1 MLGDVDRQQSSR
13 LWLGLRPPAA
23 RPITTWETDADHIA
37 KPPKGTTHVVLDT
50 PAGLDE
56 ASLGPLRSIAFDAY
70 CRFRERAATTHQF
83 MIDVETAIQLPSL
96 LHMEDR
102 ASMRYSVESRVP
114 FCTAAVMEVA
124 RRGRLEW
131 AFADGKPKGLLRD
144 VFADVIPPSILKRRE
159 KVGRPIPFRTWLAG
173 TRGAPYLA
181 DLRRRQGE
189 FRDLLGVDFVAHG
202 LEHANPFDR
211 TAWAMV
217 SSPPATPAPTTTASG
232 RRAGSRCGRT
242 SGSSGRTVSDPPSQ
256 PAPPSGCGGP
266 RSACGRPSR
275 STPGRAARSA

>member
-1 MLGDVDRQQSSR
+1 MHGSAALIPATPAFRRLHRNTRAFFVGWEGFLASLTRQPVSAEIALFRKLCR
-13 LWLGLRPPAA
+13 L
-23 RPITTWETDADHIA
+23 D
-37 KPPKGTTHVVLDT
+37 VLDT

-217 SSPPATPAPTTTASG
+217 SL
-232 RRAGSRCGRT
+232 SRWADRFGVRL
-242 SGSSGRTVSDPPSQ
+242 
-256 PAPPSGCGGP
+256 
-266 RSACGRPSR
+266 
-275 STPGRAARSA
+275 